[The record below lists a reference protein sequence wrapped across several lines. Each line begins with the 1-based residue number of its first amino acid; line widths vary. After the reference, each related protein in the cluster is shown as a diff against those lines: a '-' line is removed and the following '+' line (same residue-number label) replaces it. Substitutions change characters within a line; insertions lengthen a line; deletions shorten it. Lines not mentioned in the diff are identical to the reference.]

1 MPNHMCGFKIRT
13 GSVVKYALFKFPN
26 YTHCKNDTKK
36 EQFLVNCYF
45 NDSVVQMKQLVNNI
59 YTVFL

>member
-26 YTHCKNDTKK
+26 CTHCKNDTKK
-36 EQFLVNCYF
+36 EQFLVNCSF
-45 NDSVVQMKQLVNNI
+45 NDSVI
-59 YTVFL
+59 